1 VRVAALLTLALVL
14 AGCGGGGRGHGEATL
29 WVTRD
34 RGTHVLYAGPAPA
47 GLTAMQALEREQ
59 KVTTRYGGRFVQ
71 SIAGLTGN
79 LGAQHDW
86 FFFVNGIEA
95 NRSAAEVKL
104 HPGDVEWWDYR
115 SWQGGGMSVPV
126 VAGSYPEP
134 FLHGT
139 PGKTSVVG
147 SNARVA
153 SAIAAQVHGVVNAKT
168 TPRNFIVIG
177 GKLAPQAV
185 RIERFRRGVLLELGD
200 AVAQRL
206 AKNPHALRYRY

>member
-1 VRVAALLTLALVL
+1 MRTAFLLVLALVL
-14 AGCGGGGRGHGEATL
+14 AGCGGGGRSHGAVTL

-34 RGTHVLYAGPAPA
+34 RGTRVLYAGRAPA

-71 SIAGLTGN
+71 SIDGVEGS
-79 LGAQHDW
+79 LGAQRDW

-95 NRSAAEVKL
+95 DRSAAEVKL

-115 SWQGGGMSVPV
+115 SWKGGAMSVPV
-126 VAGSYPEP
+126 VVGSYPEP

-147 SNARVA
+147 SNREVA
-153 SAIAAQVHGVVNAKT
+153 AKIAAQVHGVVNAKV
-168 TPRNFIVIG
+168 TPRNFVVIG
-177 GKLAPQAV
+177 GRLAPDTA
-185 RIERFRRGVLLELGD
+185 RIKRFRSGVLLELGN
-200 AVAQRL
+200 AVARRL
-206 AKNPHALRYRY
+206 AHDPHALRYRY